1 MIFFIFVKDIIKK
14 IVLYS
19 NLWLIVYVFVLCNFV
34 FLLKFC
40 GYLYIKIFKGL
51 IVVIIFWYNLFFLLK
66 KMCIRFFVN
75 NELFCYIGYCDS
87 MMCGVYEFFVWMKFY
102 KNN

>member
-19 NLWLIVYVFVLCNFV
+19 NLWLILYVFVLCNFV

-51 IVVIIFWYNLFFLLK
+51 IVVIIF
-66 KMCIRFFVN
+66 
-75 NELFCYIGYCDS
+75 
-87 MMCGVYEFFVWMKFY
+87 
-102 KNN
+102 